1 MKYKLLVMLFVAIV
15 IISIAFFVGI
25 SKANDSSS
33 NSVNNISVT
42 LSELN
47 THNNID
53 DCWVAY
59 KGKVYDITSW
69 LPRHPGKAEAIL
81 PYCGTA
87 KEFEDAFTKQHGI
100 KFASLLMKVGTF
112 MGDFEDKGGL
122 Q

>member
-1 MKYKLLVMLFVAIV
+1 MKYKLLVVLFIAIV
-15 IISIAFFVGI
+15 IISVALYVGV
-25 SKANDSSS
+25 SRANDSS
-33 NSVNNISVT
+33 NNPENNLPIT
-42 LSELN
+42 ISELN
-47 THNNID
+47 AHNNIN

-59 KGKVYDITSW
+59 TGKVYDITSW

-87 KEFEDAFTKQHGI
+87 KEFEDAFTKQHGT